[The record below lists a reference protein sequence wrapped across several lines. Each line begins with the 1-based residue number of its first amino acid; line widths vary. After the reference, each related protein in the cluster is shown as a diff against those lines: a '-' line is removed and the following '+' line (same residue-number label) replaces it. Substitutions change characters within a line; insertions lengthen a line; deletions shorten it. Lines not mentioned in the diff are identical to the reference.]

1 MTDKFKT
8 NVLVFLQHVL
18 KIDLKIRFL
27 IDLIDWAQ
35 MNQIETIDHCYFMYN
50 CYFIASSLWLTK
62 V

>member
-35 MNQIETIDHCYFMYN
+35 MNQIGLHRLMQTQ
-50 CYFIASSLWLTK
+50 L
-62 V
+62 